1 MFSAEDARRIAAA
14 QPDVAFKAAVA
25 EIDQYLLHHA
35 RSGSWPM
42 EVPLVPIQVR
52 DDGPTVRWLSAAL
65 VDSVAERLADAYRA
79 AGWRCEIKVSDESDY
94 PEGTRCIEFQAPEV
108 P

>member
-14 QPDVAFKAAVA
+14 QPDVAFEAAVA
-25 EIDQYLLHHA
+25 EIDQHLLCHT

-42 EVPLVPIQVR
+42 EYTLWTIQVS

-79 AGWRCEIKVSDESDY
+79 AGWQCGVIVSAEADY
-94 PEGTRCIEFQAPEV
+94 PEGTRCIEFQAPEA